1 MTLIL
6 EKTEASSPK
15 QLAQMKNVLSLF
27 NSKHYTVGGPI
38 WIYYENIDQLGIL
51 CFPQSFNERECNTA
65 SPVRY
70 MEDLEDT
77 RKCQRRLY
85 HDEECFAPEFDVKYY
100 FDGFKAVKSPEHFK
114 NFTEKLPKAK
124 SPFLDIEYIVCS
136 KSGFKNDE
144 NRVCKNRQES
154 ELAFLATKKD
164 CRNVL
169 TGLDFEIYHEGTRGI
184 SHIRVSIEL
193 TDYSLN
199 RTFWEVLHQDF
210 MIIEQSFSY
219 QHIWNKENGTEI
231 VKRSGRPGY
240 QFGMPIRS
248 GRLSQIVNDEEK
260 ENLSSS
266 KKKNLW
272 TIKRDMNDQHLT
284 IMGRTLTGNCAEISN
299 GTIERYLE

>member
-1 MTLIL
+1 MD
-6 EKTEASSPK
+6 
-15 QLAQMKNVLSLF
+15 NVLSIF
-27 NSKHYTVGGPI
+27 NAKHYTVGGPI
-38 WIYYENIDQLGIL
+38 WIYYDKIDQLGIL
-51 CFPQSFNERECNTA
+51 CLPQSFNERECNTA

-85 HDEECFAPEFDVKYY
+85 HDEECSSPEFDVKYY

-114 NFTEKLPKAK
+114 NFTENVPKAK
-124 SPFLDIEYIVCS
+124 SPFLDMEYFICH

-144 NRVCKNRQES
+144 TKVCTKRQES
-154 ELAFLATKKD
+154 DLISLATKKD
-164 CRNVL
+164 CKNVL

-184 SHIRVSIEL
+184 SNVRVSVEL

-219 QHIWNKENGTEI
+219 QHIWNNENGTDI

-248 GRLSQIVNDEEK
+248 GSLTEIISKDEK
-260 ENLSSS
+260 TSFSNS
-266 KKKNLW
+266 KKKNVW
-272 TIKRDMNDQHLT
+272 MIERDANNQYLT
-284 IMGRTLTGNCAEISN
+284 TMGRSLTGNCGEISN
-299 GTIERYLE
+299 GTIER